1 MGFGTIGAVT
11 PHPCAPVPERL
22 FDDEREQRWRSRFTA
37 VRMSRPSWARD
48 APQRSVYVSNATGTF
63 EVHVWDRT
71 SDERRQVTDRRNGTT
86 AAALPPGGEQ
96 VWWFADTDGDEFG
109 HWVAQPW
116 SDGPGAVTVPA
127 VPGAGDGYPAGLEI
141 GRRRTA
147 VGVST
152 DDGTTLLVHERGSGA
167 DARVVYR
174 HTEDA
179 GVGSLSEDETL
190 LAISHSEHGDSRHPS
205 LRVLDLD
212 GGGVVGELHD
222 GPGKGLAPLEFSPVA
237 EDQRLL
243 VSHERRGR
251 EELLIWEP
259 GTGTV
264 TELRIDLPGELVGGF
279 YPDASALLVAH
290 THAARTRL
298 FRYDLGTGAL
308 TELPAAPGCVGS
320 AEVRDDGTVEYSSSS
335 AATPSQIR
343 RLRTDGTDD
352 VLVTPPGERPPGSL
366 PVRDVWTAGPGGDV
380 HALVTEAP
388 RSGATPAPA
397 VFVLHG
403 GPHAADEDRFD
414 AGRATW
420 VEAGFTVVEVNYRG
434 STGYGSAWRDAIEG
448 RPGLT
453 ELADV
458 AAVQDALVADGTVDP
473 ARCAVDGWSWGGYLA
488 LLAAGTQPG
497 RWAAAVAGVPVAD
510 YVAAYADEME
520 QLRAFDRALF
530 GGSPEDLPEL
540 YTEASPLTYV
550 DAVRVPVLVLAGEN
564 DPRCPIRQI
573 DNYLDALA
581 ARGDLAYEVSR
592 FDAGH
597 GSLVVSDQLDL
608 IATEVDFVRR
618 ALG

>member
-1 MGFGTIGAVT
+1 MGFGTIGVVT
-11 PHPCAPVPERL
+11 THPSAPVPERL

-63 EVHVWDRT
+63 EVHVWDRG

-109 HWVAQPW
+109 HWVAQQW
-116 SDGPGAVTVPA
+116 ADGPGAATVPA

-141 GRRRTA
+141 GRQRTA

-205 LRVLDLD
+205 LRVLDVD

-237 EDQRLL
+237 GDQRLL

-298 FRYDLGTGAL
+298 FRYDLGTGEL
-308 TELPAAPGCVGS
+308 TDLPVAPGCVGS

-352 VLVTPPGERPPGSL
+352 VLVAPPGERPPGSL

-473 ARCAVDGWSWGGYLA
+473 VRCAVDGWSWGGYLA
-488 LLAAGTQPG
+488 LLAAGTQPR

-530 GGSPEDLPEL
+530 GGSPEDLPAL
-540 YTEASPLTYV
+540 YAEASPLTYV

-581 ARGDLAYEVSR
+581 ARGDLAYEASR

>member
-11 PHPCAPVPERL
+11 THPCAPVPERL

-116 SDGPGAVTVPA
+116 SDGPGAATVPA

-237 EDQRLL
+237 GDQRLL